1 MAEHTT
7 QTIRADGAPTFDL
20 HIFGNVAWFNALG
33 IPERGL
39 AAIFNHLQ
47 AEWRVTHEDG
57 SNERR
62 VWLER
67 RKPKKKY
74 QHHTPTPHALL
85 TVVSEL
91 DACTVGKA
99 RQTLSTQIY
108 AAAEN
113 LEDVSSNL
121 ATTLRKLSIRVG
133 YLETR

>member
-47 AEWRVTHEDG
+47 VEWRVTHEDG

-74 QHHTPTPHALL
+74 QHSVPTPQALL
-85 TVVSEL
+85 KVVDEL

-99 RQTLSTQIY
+99 KESLSDQLST
-108 AAAEN
+108 AADN
-113 LEDVSSNL
+113 LADVSTALSRAVSKL
-121 ATTLRKLSIRVG
+121 AIRVA
-133 YLETR
+133 YLKNT